1 MTDTNE
7 PLGGFLKDLD
17 IARGPDGRLFK
28 PEPTTGEE
36 LTVFDVYRNLL
47 LTKPDDP
54 LYKDKMTVVEAINN
68 GFIEY
73 TKANE
78 KELLPIINDFANLKP
93 EDVSPEDQHLF
104 TEICKSMKEIDDTHF
119 DSYMTKLFKKE
130 PDIVSKILANVKTGK
145 ETPHKQPFARP
156 SAQPSRL
163 PIGKPHWKYGGD
175 YKQNGGRVGIFES
188 LKSFFGLDGYWRKTW
203 GSSSIYTYFYERRGM
218 FPDLYEN
225 FKLPE
230 FHVVAER
237 IKSFEKSNGIHI
249 SHLEGTIEMVV
260 WLLFLIPKSVFL
272 GVYKLG
278 DIAMDIPI
286 LSNAIWL
293 AWAAPI
299 TAVNIALVSPV
310 IAMATV
316 EVYALKPALLAVDLT
331 VSSIVSLF
339 RNSARVAID
348 GDANDNNNGV
358 PEAEA
363 SVIGQVPIVEAT
375 SSVIGQEPIVQAN
388 IINNRNHEPRLA
400 AGGSKKIRY
409 RQKRTKKN
417 KKNKRRNTKQ
427 KK

>member
-1 MTDTNE
+1 MTE
-7 PLGGFLKDLD
+7 QSGLLKGL
-17 IARGPDGRLFK
+17 ARGPDGRLFK

-119 DSYMTKLFKKE
+119 DSYMTKLFEKE

-145 ETPHKQPFARP
+145 ETPHKQPLYKSKQNSKRI
-156 SAQPSRL
+156 SN
-163 PIGKPHWKYGGD
+163 IKPLWKYGGN
-175 YKQNGGRVGIFES
+175 YKQNGGRVGIFDS
-188 LKSFFGLDGYWRKTW
+188 LKSVLGLDGYWGEKW
-203 GSSSIYTYFYERRGM
+203 SSSSIYTFFYERRYM
-218 FPDLYEN
+218 VTDLYDIFE
-225 FKLPE
+225 LPE
-230 FHVVAER
+230 FHVVAE
-237 IKSFEKSNGIHI
+237 GIRTSPI
-249 SHLEGTIEMVV
+249 EGPIELVV
-260 WLLFLIPKSVFL
+260 WILLLIPKCVFL
-272 GVYKLG
+272 GVYGTGLFQGIINATIVGIHIPLAVSAVALG
-278 DIAMDIPI
+278 
-286 LSNAIWL
+286 L
-293 AWAAPI
+293 
-299 TAVNIALVSPV
+299 
-310 IAMATV
+310 V
-316 EVYALKPALLAVDLT
+316 EVFALKPALLAVDLT

-339 RNSARVAID
+339 RNYARVAID

-358 PEAEA
+358 PVAEA

-375 SSVIGQEPIVQAN
+375 SSVIGQEPLVQAN